1 MAFSG
6 RDLFDLTMVVTAVAC
21 TLLARRIGPFFD
33 KPAVYALCA
42 ATLTASTVLMF
53 ASCWLPG
60 IAPAVGVPATLL
72 GGFGIAL
79 LILFWSE
86 LYGCL
91 NPLRV
96 ALYYSASIVAG
107 ALVLYVYR
115 GFMLPWLFVM
125 TSLLPAASLVL
136 LRRGFGSLPTAELS
150 TTSWTRF
157 SVPWKAVLFM
167 AAYAFAYG
175 LMEGGL
181 YAGAFGPH
189 SAPWDAGGG
198 RARVWAWRC
207 AAALRLRHHLPVA
220 LPLMVVALF
229 LLPTLGHVQGMAA
242 SFCVSAGYTA
252 QSVLIMLIMANI
264 CYRYGVSALWLFG
277 IERSVRQVSMWLG
290 RLVVDGA
297 QSFDVLGGNGELFVS
312 LLTVVAIVTATT
324 ILFSERDLSSR
335 WGANFLAGGTDSAA
349 MIRKQEL
356 ADRCAEVARAYKL
369 STREEEVLL
378 LLAQRKTVG
387 IIERELFI
395 ANGTAKAQPCATS
408 TRSSTSTRARSCSTW
423 LKGRSAPRV
432 ARAARARRPTRG
444 CKAERPRIVVALRSV
459 ASLRCAS
466 AAKCS
471 ERRPVRVSITMIEEP
486 LSDAGSLRECYSI
499 SPSWHG
505 EGLCA
510 SVVEPKIGMFRARSF
525 RCRRESETPLQ

>member
-6 RDLFDLTMVVTAVAC
+6 RDLFDLTMVVTAVVC
-21 TLLARRIGPFFD
+21 TLLARRLGPFFN
-33 KPAVYALCA
+33 KPAAYVLCA
-42 ATLTASTVLMF
+42 LALTTSTVLMF
-53 ASCWLPG
+53 TACWLPD
-60 IAPAVGVPATLL
+60 AAFAVEVPATLL

-96 ALYYSASIVAG
+96 AMYYAASIVAG
-107 ALVLYVYR
+107 ALILYIYR
-115 GFMLPWLFVM
+115 GFMLPWLFAM
-125 TSLLPAASLVL
+125 TSILPAVSLVL
-136 LRRGFGSLPTAELS
+136 LHRGFDSLPAAELPS
-150 TTSWTRF
+150 TSWTRF

-175 LMEGGL
+175 LMEDGL

-189 SAPWDAGGG
+189 SAPGTLAVAVFVFLGVALRGG
-198 RARVWAWRC
+198 RFDFGIIYR
-207 AAALRLRHHLPVA
+207 VA

-229 LLPTLGHVQGMAA
+229 LLPTLGHMQGMAA

-252 QSVLIMLIMANI
+252 QSILIMLIMANI

-290 RLVVDGA
+290 RLVTDGA
-297 QSFDVLGGNGELFVS
+297 QSLDVLGGDGELLIS
-312 LLTVVAIVTATT
+312 LLTVVAIVAATT

-349 MIRKQEL
+349 IIRKQEL

-395 ANGTAKAQPCATS
+395 ANGTAKAHVRHIYQKLDIH
-408 TRSSTSTRARSCSTW
+408 TRQELFDMLGVEARESG
-423 LKGRSAPRV
+423 K
-432 ARAARARRPTRG
+432 
-444 CKAERPRIVVALRSV
+444 
-459 ASLRCAS
+459 
-466 AAKCS
+466 
-471 ERRPVRVSITMIEEP
+471 
-486 LSDAGSLRECYSI
+486 DAGATAD
-499 SPSWHG
+499 
-505 EGLCA
+505 EGL
-510 SVVEPKIGMFRARSF
+510 
-525 RCRRESETPLQ
+525 

>member
-1 MAFSG
+1 MDG
-6 RDLFDLTMVVTAVAC
+6 LVVGHFQT
-21 TLLARRIGPFFD
+21 
-33 KPAVYALCA
+33 
-42 ATLTASTVLMF
+42 
-53 ASCWLPG
+53 
-60 IAPAVGVPATLL
+60 
-72 GGFGIAL
+72 
-79 LILFWSE
+79 
-86 LYGCL
+86 
-91 NPLRV
+91 
-96 ALYYSASIVAG
+96 
-107 ALVLYVYR
+107 
-115 GFMLPWLFVM
+115 
-125 TSLLPAASLVL
+125 
-136 LRRGFGSLPTAELS
+136 
-150 TTSWTRF
+150 
-157 SVPWKAVLFM
+157 VPWKAVLFM

-189 SAPWDAGGG
+189 SAPGTLAVGVLVFLGVAVRGG
-198 RARVWAWRC
+198 RFDFGIIYR
-207 AAALRLRHHLPVA
+207 VA

-290 RLVVDGA
+290 RLVADGA
-297 QSFDVLGGNGELFVS
+297 QSFDVLGGNGELFIS

-395 ANGTAKAQPCATS
+395 ANGTAKAHVRHIYQKLDIHTRQELFDLLGVEAREGGKGAGAT
-408 TRSSTSTRARSCSTW
+408 A
-423 LKGRSAPRV
+423 
-432 ARAARARRPTRG
+432 
-444 CKAERPRIVVALRSV
+444 
-459 ASLRCAS
+459 
-466 AAKCS
+466 
-471 ERRPVRVSITMIEEP
+471 
-486 LSDAGSLRECYSI
+486 D
-499 SPSWHG
+499 
-505 EGLCA
+505 EGL
-510 SVVEPKIGMFRARSF
+510 
-525 RCRRESETPLQ
+525 